1 MPKTYMDWPDPEIKY
16 EGVHLPLEYRPK
28 KKKKHHFE
36 GSALEGIAFAIC
48 LGIMVFGMYICL
60 L

>member
-1 MPKTYMDWPDPEIKY
+1 MPKTYMDWPDPVQH
-16 EGVHLPLEYRPK
+16 EGVHLPLEYRPRR
-28 KKKKHHFE
+28 KKHRFE